1 MRISWKIIAAIAVVW
16 IVVGITVKWSR
27 SAKPTVESVTALMDK
42 NPIANLAPT
51 AREKMIDQVA
61 AQINALDFEQR
72 EKLRKARVDRSFYK
86 QLTEEERRR
95 FLDLTLPEG
104 FRQLMLSLN
113 KMTPEKRQKI
123 VDRALSDIRDG
134 DPDVVDPVDRADA
147 EKFVA
152 QGMEAFYS
160 EASAEV
166 KLDFAPVIERLQ
178 QASKGFR

>member
-1 MRISWKIIAAIAVVW
+1 MKTHWKIIAAIAGVW
-16 IVVGITVKWSR
+16 IVVGLTVKWSR
-27 SAKPTVESVTALMDK
+27 SAKPTVESVTTLIAK
-42 NPIANLAPT
+42 SPIASLAPA
-51 AREKMIDQVA
+51 AREKLIARVA
-61 AQINALDFEQR
+61 VQINALDFDQR
-72 EKLRKARVDRSFYK
+72 EKLRKERIDRSFYK

-134 DPDVVDPVDRADA
+134 DPAMGDPVDRADA

>member
-1 MRISWKIIAAIAVVW
+1 MKTPWKIVLAIAMVW

-27 SAKPTVESVTALMDK
+27 SAKPTVESVTALIDQ
-42 NPIANLAPT
+42 NSISDLAPT
-51 AREKMIDQVA
+51 AREKLIGRVA

-72 EKLRKARVDRSFYK
+72 EKLRKERIDRSFFK

-123 VDRALSDIRDG
+123 VDRALSDIKDG
-134 DPDVVDPVDRADA
+134 DPEGMDPVAQADA

-152 QGMEAFYS
+152 QGLEAFYS
-160 EASAEV
+160 EASADV

>member
-1 MRISWKIIAAIAVVW
+1 MKTPAKILLALAVVW
-16 IVVGITVKWSR
+16 LVVGVTVKWSR
-27 SAKPTVESVTALMDK
+27 SVRVTAASVTTYIDE
-42 NPIANLAPT
+42 NPLADLSAT
-51 AREKMIDQVA
+51 AREKVIDGVV

-72 EKLRKARVDRSFYK
+72 EHLRKERIDRKFFQ
-86 QLTEEERRR
+86 QLTDGERQE
-95 FLDLTLPEG
+95 FLDRTLPEG

-113 KMTPEKRQKI
+113 KMSPEKRRKL
-123 VDRALSDIRDG
+123 VNRALSDIKDG
-134 DPDVVDPVDRADA
+134 DPAAGDPVDRAEA

-152 QGMEAFYS
+152 LGMEAFYS